1 MVLLE
6 ISSGWESFFQ
16 LIGILLVFL
25 LVLVLTYLVTKWIAG
40 YQQGIMADKNIH
52 VIETFRVS
60 NNKFIQIIQVGK
72 KYLAVSV
79 CKDTMNLLAELTEE
93 QLTWLPSQEEKN
105 MGEKG
110 TVNINEN
117 FQEILNNLKKKIPR
131 K

>member
-16 LIGILLVFL
+16 LVGILLIFL
-25 LVLVLTYLVTKWIAG
+25 FVLVLTYLVTKWIAG
-40 YQQGIMADKNIH
+40 YQQGITLHRNIQ
-52 VIETFRVS
+52 VMETFRVN

-72 KYLAVSV
+72 KCLVISV
-79 CKDTMNLLAELTEE
+79 CKDTINILTELTEE
-93 QLTWLPSQEEKN
+93 QLIWKPSPEEKN
-105 MGEKG
+105 P
-110 TVNINEN
+110 VNMNEN

>member
-1 MVLLE
+1 
-6 ISSGWESFFQ
+6 
-16 LIGILLVFL
+16 
-25 LVLVLTYLVTKWIAG
+25 
-40 YQQGIMADKNIH
+40 MADKNIH

-105 MGEKG
+105 MGGKG

>member
-1 MVLLE
+1 MILLE

-16 LIGILLVFL
+16 LLGILLVFL
-25 LVLVLTYLVTKWIAG
+25 LVLVLTYGVTRWIAG
-40 YQQGIMADKNIH
+40 YQQGMMANRNIQ

-72 KYLAVSV
+72 KCLVISV
-79 CKDTMNLLAELTEE
+79 CKDTINILTELTEE
-93 QLTWLPSQEEKN
+93 QLIWKPSPEDKN
-105 MGEKG
+105 P
-110 TVNINEN
+110 VNMNEN